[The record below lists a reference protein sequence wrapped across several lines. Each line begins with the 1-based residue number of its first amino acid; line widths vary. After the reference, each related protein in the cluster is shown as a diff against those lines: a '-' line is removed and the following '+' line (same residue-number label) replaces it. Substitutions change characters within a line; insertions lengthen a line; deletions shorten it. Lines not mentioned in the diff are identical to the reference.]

1 MQRYSSSIHSP
12 IASIQS
18 RAASMPLPTS
28 FVPEAKR
35 QTATLGMGCFW
46 SPEALFG
53 QLPGVIRTR
62 TGYAGGS
69 TEKPEYRRMGDHSET
84 VQVDYDPGQI
94 SYEQILKVFWDNHN
108 PVNINGYKGRQYL
121 SLLLFHNREQELA
134 IQKLISQ
141 RIENGHNEPDT
152 EIAPYTAFYPAEER
166 HQKYYLK
173 RFPDA
178 IDKLRQL
185 YPGSHDLESSTIAA
199 RLNGLAKGYTSM
211 ERIKCELEHW
221 PIGAAERKR
230 LSELIGKIRW

>member
-1 MQRYSSSIHSP
+1 
-12 IASIQS
+12 
-18 RAASMPLPTS
+18 MPTISAISAKSANPTS
-28 FVPEAKR
+28 FVPEAEWH
-35 QTATLGMGCFW
+35 TATLGMGCFW

-53 QLPGVIRTR
+53 QLPGVLRTR

-69 TEKPEYRRMGDHSET
+69 TEKPDYRRMGDHSET

-94 SYEQILKVFWDNHN
+94 SYEQILEVFWGNHN

-121 SLLLFHNREQELA
+121 SLLLFHNREQKLA
-134 IQKLISQ
+134 IQKNISQ
-141 RIENGHNEPDT
+141 RIENGHNEPET
-152 EIAPYTAFYPAEER
+152 EIAPYTVFYTAEER

-178 IDKLRQL
+178 IEKLRQL
-185 YPGSHDLESSTIAA
+185 YPKPQELEGSTIAA

-211 ERIKCELEHW
+211 ERIRRELERW
-221 PIGAAERKR
+221 PMGAAERTR